1 MKQSALGLLA
11 LILSFSAAAQE
22 LAVSL
27 NTEQVEHCRQM
38 LQDAALIEA
47 TANVC
52 GGDNEDI
59 KDYAGHLYSLYMA
72 ADPQALQCV
81 NYSMAMKKA
90 GKPLPHYGYSP
101 EQDSKQ
107 YCAQSR
113 KERHLAQQRAEAL
126 VEKELPNIARKVSEE
141 SNALY
146 QEHQKQLAQRQNAEP
161 DNWEKPK
168 SSKQILN
175 EMREQLAASRKKAEI
190 ARRKIEKQ

>member
-1 MKQSALGLLA
+1 MKQSALGLFA
-11 LILSFSAAAQE
+11 LILSFSTAAQE
-22 LAVSL
+22 PAVSL
-27 NTEQVEHCRQM
+27 NTDQVEHCRQM

-52 GGDNEDI
+52 GGNEDI

-90 GKPLPHYGYSP
+90 GKPLPHYSYSP

-126 VEKELPNIARKVSEE
+126 VEKELPNIARKVFEE

-146 QEHQKQLAQRQNAEP
+146 QEHQKQSAQRQNAEP

-168 SSKQILN
+168 SSKQILK

>member
-1 MKQSALGLLA
+1 MKQSAFGLLA

-22 LAVSL
+22 PAVSL
-27 NTEQVEHCRQM
+27 NTDQVEHCRQM

-52 GGDNEDI
+52 GGNEDI

-90 GKPLPHYGYSP
+90 GKPLPHYGYSS

-146 QEHQKQLAQRQNAEP
+146 QEHQKQSAQRQNAAP

-168 SSKQILN
+168 SSKQILK

>member
-1 MKQSALGLLA
+1 M
-11 LILSFSAAAQE
+11 ILSFSAAAQE
-22 LAVSL
+22 PAVSL
-27 NTEQVEHCRQM
+27 NTDQVEHCRQM

-52 GGDNEDI
+52 GGNEDI

-72 ADPQALQCV
+72 ADSQALQCI

>member
-11 LILSFSAAAQE
+11 LTLSFSAAAQE
-22 LAVSL
+22 SAVSL
-27 NTEQVEHCRQM
+27 NAEQVEHCRQM

-47 TANVC
+47 TVNVC
-52 GGDNEDI
+52 GGNEDI

-81 NYSMAMKKA
+81 NYSMAMEKA

>member
-1 MKQSALGLLA
+1 MKQSAFGLLA

-22 LAVSL
+22 PAVSL
-27 NTEQVEHCRQM
+27 NTDQVEHCRQM

-52 GGDNEDI
+52 GGNEDI

-81 NYSMAMKKA
+81 NYSMAMKKE

-113 KERHLAQQRAEAL
+113 KERHLAQPRL
-126 VEKELPNIARKVSEE
+126 WLKKSCRTLPAKSPKNRMRFIKSIK
-141 SNALY
+141 SNWRND
-146 QEHQKQLAQRQNAEP
+146 K
-161 DNWEKPK
+161 
-168 SSKQILN
+168 
-175 EMREQLAASRKKAEI
+175 M
-190 ARRKIEKQ
+190 

>member
-1 MKQSALGLLA
+1 M
-11 LILSFSAAAQE
+11 
-22 LAVSL
+22 
-27 NTEQVEHCRQM
+27 RQ
-38 LQDAALIEA
+38 LQH
-47 TANVC
+47 
-52 GGDNEDI
+52 GDE
-59 KDYAGHLYSLYMA
+59 KSGE
-72 ADPQALQCV
+72 
-81 NYSMAMKKA
+81 
-90 GKPLPHYGYSP
+90 PLPHYGYSP

-146 QEHQKQLAQRQNAEP
+146 QEHQKQLAQRQNTEP

-175 EMREQLAASRKKAEI
+175 EMREQLTASRKKAEI